1 MMSHPFSDPSYSLPI
16 EGVFFESIR
25 HLVLCGFVLLHLRPY
40 SMDSY
45 LIEKTPFNDGDS
57 YNKNEENDLGNTE
70 VYAILHIMAIS
81 HN

>member
-1 MMSHPFSDPSYSLPI
+1 
-16 EGVFFESIR
+16 
-25 HLVLCGFVLLHLRPY
+25 
-40 SMDSY
+40 MDSY